1 MLVVLAVGCYSKRPA
16 ERKVES
22 PTAAGDFALLETLLL
37 PAKPEGAM
45 TIAELKQIAK
55 DGDDVIVQATVPPDK
70 VKPFNDTHAALIL
83 MDAADLASENVQ
95 NEFACDNADT

>member
-45 TIAELKQIAK
+45 TIAELIR
-55 DGDDVIVQATVPPDK
+55 G
-70 VKPFNDTHAALIL
+70 
-83 MDAADLASENVQ
+83 
-95 NEFACDNADT
+95 